1 MLFDM
6 EEWYIADGDSL
17 EILIAA
23 QAHVIHVLLL
33 KDMIPSE
40 TMRLQ
45 EKREHIIWIK
55 DNMVYGTRGW
65 KKIV

>member
-33 KDMIPSE
+33 KDLIPSE

-45 EKREHIIWIK
+45 EKREHII
-55 DNMVYGTRGW
+55 
-65 KKIV
+65 

>member
-23 QAHVIHVLLL
+23 QAHVIHMLLL
-33 KDMIPSE
+33 KDFNSWWDNE
-40 TMRLQ
+40 TAGK
-45 EKREHIIWIK
+45 EKA
-55 DNMVYGTRGW
+55 NLLN
-65 KKIV
+65 